1 MDKQEKWDKRFLDHA
16 HTVADWSRDP
26 STKVGAIIVDGDHN
40 IRAAGFNGFARGIDD
55 TDERLSDR
63 DIKYML
69 MTHAEANAIATSA
82 RMGVKIEGCTI
93 YSTLFPC
100 TSCCGLIIQS
110 GIKRVVTTK
119 PSDELLERW
128 GDQFKISKMMF
139 IEAGIEL
146 NISDNIDE

>member
-1 MDKQEKWDKRFLDHA
+1 
-16 HTVADWSRDP
+16 
-26 STKVGAIIVDGDHN
+26 
-40 IRAAGFNGFARGIDD
+40 
-55 TDERLSDR
+55 
-63 DIKYML
+63 
-69 MTHAEANAIATSA
+69 
-82 RMGVKIEGCTI
+82 MGVKIEGCTI